1 MAADGS
7 GLGRVAAGLP
17 FGMTDLQAPYPL
29 QQRDVNAF
37 RQNGHVLLRGVG
49 SPEVM
54 AHYQPLI
61 HAASKRFNTEL
72 RALADRD
79 TYGKA
84 FLQIMNLWRR
94 DPKVA
99 EFVLARRFAEVA
111 ARLLGVERV
120 RMYHDQA
127 LYKEPGGGP
136 TPWHQ
141 DQYYWP
147 LDTTETITM
156 WMPLVDI
163 TRDMGML
170 DFASGSQADGR
181 VNSTEI
187 SDDSERL
194 FDDVVKAKGY
204 DVTEQ
209 TAMRAGDATWHQ
221 GWTIHRAGPN
231 QSPDTTRE
239 VITVIYFAD
248 GARVTQPV
256 NDAQEND
263 RQTWLMG
270 RAVGAVADS
279 ELNPVL

>member
-1 MAADGS
+1 MSHLDQS
-7 GLGRVAAGLP
+7 Y
-17 FGMTDLQAPYPL
+17 DL
-29 QQRDVNAF
+29 QQRDIDAF
-37 RQNGHVLLRGVG
+37 RQNGHVLLRGVAT
-49 SPEVM
+49 PETIER
-54 AHYQPLI
+54 YQPII
-61 HAASKRFNTEL
+61 HAASQKFNTEQ
-72 RALADRD
+72 RALEDRD

-94 DPKVA
+94 DERVA
-99 EFVLARRFAEVA
+99 EFALARRFAEVA
-111 ARLLGVERV
+111 AKLLGVERV

-147 LDTTETITM
+147 LDTVETITM

-181 VNSTEI
+181 VDSTEI

-194 FDDVVKAKGY
+194 FDDIVKAKGY
-204 DVTEQ
+204 KVTDQ

-231 QSPDTTRE
+231 ESPDTTRE

-263 RQTWLMG
+263 RKTWLAA
-270 RAVGAVADS
+270 REVGALADS

>member
-1 MAADGS
+1 MT
-7 GLGRVAAGLP
+7 P
-17 FGMTDLQAPYPL
+17 FGKTGTSSSAAWRP
-29 QQRDVNAF
+29 
-37 RQNGHVLLRGVG
+37 
-49 SPEVM
+49 PEAIAEYHPV
-54 AHYQPLI
+54 I
-61 HAASKRFNTEL
+61 RAAAKRFNTEQ
-72 RALADRD
+72 RALKDRD

-94 DPKVA
+94 DRRVA
-99 EFVLARRFAEVA
+99 EFALAKRFATVA
-111 ARLLGVERV
+111 AGLLGVDKV

-194 FDDVVKAKGY
+194 FDDIVKEKGY
-204 DVTEQ
+204 AVTDQ
-209 TAMRAGDATWHQ
+209 TAMKAGDATWHQ

-231 QSPDTTRE
+231 ESLTTTRE
-239 VITVIYFAD
+239 VLTVIYFAD
-248 GARVTQPV
+248 GARVTAPV
-256 NDAQEND
+256 NDAQEHD

-270 RAVGAVADS
+270 TEVGELAESA
-279 ELNPVL
+279 LNPVLG